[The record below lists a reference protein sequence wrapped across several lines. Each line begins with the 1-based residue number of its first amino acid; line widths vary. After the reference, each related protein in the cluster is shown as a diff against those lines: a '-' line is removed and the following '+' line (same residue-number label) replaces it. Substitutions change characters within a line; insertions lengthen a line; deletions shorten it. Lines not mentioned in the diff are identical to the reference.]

1 MIVLINMYVCFVF
14 IASVKHVY
22 KSVKQMRSGAF
33 SLCSVTRYGHQD
45 TVTAVDSLSRERA
58 VTSGGRD
65 GSVRIWKVIEESQLV
80 FHGHT

>member
-1 MIVLINMYVCFVF
+1 MSSFYFLN
-14 IASVKHVY
+14 
-22 KSVKQMRSGAF
+22 
-33 SLCSVTRYGHQD
+33 RYGHQD

-58 VTSGGRD
+58 LTSGGRD